1 MQLSVIIPA
10 LNEAARI
17 EATLR
22 DLGSLRARGAEVI
35 VVDGGSTDETVDAAK
50 RLSSAVLEGTPRGR
64 AAQMNAGAARATGD
78 ALLFLHADTRLP
90 ADADALITQ
99 ALQGHHWGR
108 FNVALDGGHPLLRMV
123 ESMMNWRSRVTGI
136 ATGDQAIF
144 VRRATFEAVGGFP
157 NQPLMEDIDLSAKL
171 KRIGKPACLRAR
183 VRTSARRWEEHG
195 IVATIVKMWWLR
207 AAYFLGAK
215 PATIARWYR

>member
-35 VVDGGSTDETVDAAK
+35 VVDGGSTDETADAAK
-50 RLSSAVLEGTPRGR
+50 RLSSAVLQGTPRGR

-207 AAYFLGAK
+207 AAYFFGAK